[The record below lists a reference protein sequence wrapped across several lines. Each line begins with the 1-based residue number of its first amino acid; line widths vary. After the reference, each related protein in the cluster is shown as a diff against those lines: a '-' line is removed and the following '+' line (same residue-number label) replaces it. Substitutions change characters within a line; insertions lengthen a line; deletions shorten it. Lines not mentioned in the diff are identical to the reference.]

1 MTETRK
7 TIYLILLTLLLLA
20 GALSLQNI
28 SLTFAA
34 LVAAAITVAQ

>member
-7 TIYLILLTLLLLA
+7 TVYLILLTLLLLA
-20 GALSLQNI
+20 GALILQNV

-34 LVAAAITVAQ
+34 LVAAGITVAQ